1 MREIT
6 NSSMQV
12 RQGSDEMLQGGLQV
26 SHEMKNLENLTVT
39 ITNAMNEM
47 VNGATEIN
55 RAVQEVNNIVRKNE
69 ENIVALD
76 SEIGKFRV

>member
-1 MREIT
+1 
-6 NSSMQV
+6 
-12 RQGSDEMLQGGLQV
+12 MLQGGLQV